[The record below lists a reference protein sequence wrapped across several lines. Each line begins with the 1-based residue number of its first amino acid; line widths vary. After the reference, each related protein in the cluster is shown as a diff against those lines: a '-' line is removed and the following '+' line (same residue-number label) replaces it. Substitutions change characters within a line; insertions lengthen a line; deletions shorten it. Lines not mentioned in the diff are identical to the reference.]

1 MIYEFENF
9 RLDADRREL
18 RRGAELVALEP
29 QVFDVLEYLIR
40 NRERIVSKNDLIA
53 DVWDGRIVSDSTLS
67 SRITAVRHAI
77 GDSGEA
83 QRLLRTV
90 SRKGFRFVGEV
101 REQTKLNKNVS
112 ATGAEIATS
121 NQNSNHAPSVEDAVI
136 SAQLLPRPTKILIVD
151 DHVLV
156 REALHGVLRELTGPE
171 TTIVAAGNSRQAKQQ
186 LEQSADLQ
194 LVILDLGLPDQDGFE
209 LLREFC
215 ANNKAI
221 STVVL
226 SASHDRNS
234 VAKALDLGARGFIPK
249 SASRE
254 VMVAA
259 FNLIFSGG
267 IYIPPD
273 ILDRP

>member
-18 RRGAELVALEP
+18 WRGAELVALEP

-77 GDSGEA
+77 SDSGEA
-83 QRLLRTV
+83 QRLIRTV
-90 SRKGFRFVGEV
+90 SRKGIRFVGEV
-101 REQTKLNKNVS
+101 REQTKLDKNAS
-112 ATGAEIATS
+112 ATGAETATS
-121 NQNSNHAPSVEDAVI
+121 NQNSNHARSTDDAAI
-136 SAQLLPRPTKILIVD
+136 SALLLPRPTKILIID

-156 REALHGVLRELTGPE
+156 REALQGVLRELTGPQ
-171 TTIVAAGNSRQAKQQ
+171 TTIVAAANSRQAKQQ
-186 LEQSADLQ
+186 VEQNADLQ

-215 ANNKAI
+215 ATNKTI

-226 SASHDRNS
+226 SASHDRDS
-234 VAKALDLGARGFIPK
+234 VARALDLGARGFIPK

-273 ILDRP
+273 ILERP